1 MDFFSEKLKKYIS
14 SVVDISEDFNF
25 EQFKVGRSNIT
36 FKIFDDTNSFVLRR
50 PPFGLKLESAHNM
63 GREYKILKVLSENGL
78 RVPKPMYLYN
88 KKELS
93 VDDFYIM
100 EFIEGETIANNQI
113 ADEFNE
119 IQKNTIT
126 ESFIKALSE
135 IHNFDVIS
143 SELNDLGKHED
154 YVERQINRWNKQF
167 QSQKVREIK
176 ELESATKLLLD
187 NIPSQQTVGIVHGD
201 YRLDN
206 VRVKDNQVAAVL
218 DWELCTLGDPLADMG
233 TVIASWNTKQE
244 KDSPFIYSPTLSG
257 GFPTRK
263 DVIDLYLNNSDLD
276 LSDIE
281 FYARLSFWKHAMIME
296 GVYIRYSMGSYGKTN
311 ENEIESFKNST
322 IKFANKAANKNLLEE
337 II

>member
-36 FKIFDDTNSFVLRR
+36 FKIFDDASSFVLRR

-263 DVIDLYLNNSDLD
+263 DVIELYLNNSDLD

>member
-36 FKIFDDTNSFVLRR
+36 FKIFDDANSFVLRR

-263 DVIDLYLNNSDLD
+263 DVIELYLNNSDLD

-337 II
+337 IT

>member
-36 FKIFDDTNSFVLRR
+36 FKIFDNANSFVLRR

-233 TVIASWNTKQE
+233 TVVASWNTKQE

-263 DVIDLYLNNSDLD
+263 DVIELYLNNSDLD

-311 ENEIESFKNST
+311 ENEIESFKDST

-337 II
+337 IT

>member
-113 ADEFNE
+113 ADAFNE
-119 IQKNTIT
+119 IQKKTIT

-263 DVIDLYLNNSDLD
+263 DVIELYLNNSDLD

>member
-1 MDFFSEKLKKYIS
+1 MKFKKKTIS
-14 SVVDISEDFNF
+14 
-25 EQFKVGRSNIT
+25 
-36 FKIFDDTNSFVLRR
+36 
-50 PPFGLKLESAHNM
+50 
-63 GREYKILKVLSENGL
+63 
-78 RVPKPMYLYN
+78 
-88 KKELS
+88 
-93 VDDFYIM
+93 
-100 EFIEGETIANNQI
+100 
-113 ADEFNE
+113 
-119 IQKNTIT
+119 

-206 VRVKDNQVAAVL
+206 VRIKDNQVAAVL

-263 DVIDLYLNNSDLD
+263 DVMELYLNNSNLD

>member
-1 MDFFSEKLKKYIS
+1 MCIRD
-14 SVVDISEDFNF
+14 
-25 EQFKVGRSNIT
+25 R
-36 FKIFDDTNSFVLRR
+36 
-50 PPFGLKLESAHNM
+50 

-78 RVPKPMYLYN
+78 KVPKPMYLYN

-113 ADEFNE
+113 ADAFNE
-119 IQKNTIT
+119 IQKKTIT
-126 ESFIKALSE
+126 ESFIKVLSE

-263 DVIDLYLNNSDLD
+263 DVIELYLNNSDLD

>member
-36 FKIFDDTNSFVLRR
+36 FKIFDDANSFVLRR

-126 ESFIKALSE
+126 ESFIKVLSE

-233 TVIASWNTKQE
+233 TVVASWNTKQE

-263 DVIDLYLNNSDLD
+263 NVIELYLNNSDLD

>member
-263 DVIDLYLNNSDLD
+263 DVIELYLNNSDLD

-296 GVYIRYSMGSYGKTN
+296 GVFIRYSMGSYGKTN

-337 II
+337 IT

>member
-36 FKIFDDTNSFVLRR
+36 FKIFDDSNSFVLRR

-63 GREYKILKVLSENGL
+63 DREYKILKVLSENGL
-78 RVPKPMYLYN
+78 KVPKPMYLYN

-263 DVIDLYLNNSDLD
+263 DVMELYLNNSNLD

>member
-263 DVIDLYLNNSDLD
+263 DVMELYLNNSNLD

>member
-78 RVPKPMYLYN
+78 KVPKPMYLYS

-263 DVIDLYLNNSDLD
+263 DVMELYLNNSNLD

>member
-36 FKIFDDTNSFVLRR
+36 FKIFDNANSFVLRR

-63 GREYKILKVLSENGL
+63 GREYKILKVLSEKGL

-263 DVIDLYLNNSDLD
+263 DVIELYLNNSDLD

>member
-36 FKIFDDTNSFVLRR
+36 FKIFDDANSFVLRR

-119 IQKNTIT
+119 IQKSTIT
-126 ESFIKALSE
+126 KSFIKALSE

-176 ELESATKLLLD
+176 ELEIATKLLLD

-218 DWELCTLGDPLADMG
+218 DWELCTLGDPIADMG

-244 KDSPFIYSPTLSG
+244 KDSPFIYSPTLSE

-263 DVIDLYLNNSDLD
+263 DVIELYLNDSNLD

-322 IKFANKAANKNLLEE
+322 IKFANKAANENLLEE

>member
-36 FKIFDDTNSFVLRR
+36 FKIFDDANSFVLRR

-126 ESFIKALSE
+126 GSFIKALSE

-263 DVIDLYLNNSDLD
+263 DVIELYLNNSDLD

>member
-1 MDFFSEKLKKYIS
+1 MDFFTEKLKKYIS
-14 SVVDISEDFNF
+14 SVIDISEDFEF
-25 EQFKVGRSNIT
+25 EQFQVGRSNIT
-36 FKIFDDTNSFVLRR
+36 FKIFDDSNAFVLRR

-63 GREYKILKVLSENGL
+63 GREYKIIKVLNENGL
-78 RVPKPMYLYN
+78 RVPKPLYLYN

-93 VDDFYIM
+93 QDDFYIM
-100 EFIEGETIANNQI
+100 EFIDGETIANNHV
-113 ADEFNE
+113 AENYNARE
-119 IQKNTIT
+119 KNRIT

-143 SELNDLGKHED
+143 SELKDLGKHEN

-167 QSQKVREIK
+167 QSQKVREIN
-176 ELESATKLLLD
+176 ELDSATKLLLN

-206 VRVKDNQVAAVL
+206 VRVRDNQVVAVL

-233 TVIASWNTKQE
+233 TVIASWNTKKE

-257 GFPTRK
+257 GFPTRE
-263 DVIDLYLNNSDLD
+263 DVIELYLNNSNLD
-276 LSDIE
+276 LNDIE
-281 FYARLSFWKHAMIME
+281 FYTRLSFWKHAMIME
-296 GVYIRYSMGSYGKTN
+296 GVYIRYSMGAYGKTN

-337 II
+337 IT

>member
-14 SVVDISEDFNF
+14 SVINISEDFNF

-36 FKIFDDTNSFVLRR
+36 FKIFDDANSFVLRR

-244 KDSPFIYSPTLSG
+244 KDSPFIYSPTLSE

-263 DVIDLYLNNSDLD
+263 DVIELYLNNSDLD

>member
-36 FKIFDDTNSFVLRR
+36 FKIFDDANSFVLRR

-93 VDDFYIM
+93 EDDFYIM

-167 QSQKVREIK
+167 QSQKGREIK

-263 DVIDLYLNNSDLD
+263 DVIELYLNNSDLD

>member
-36 FKIFDDTNSFVLRR
+36 FKIFDDASSFVLRR

-113 ADEFNE
+113 ADAFNE
-119 IQKNTIT
+119 IQKKTIT

-263 DVIDLYLNNSDLD
+263 DVIELYLNNSDLD

>member
-36 FKIFDDTNSFVLRR
+36 FKIFDNANSFVLRR

-154 YVERQINRWNKQF
+154 YVARQINRWNKQF

-263 DVIDLYLNNSDLD
+263 DVIELYLNNSDLD

>member
-36 FKIFDDTNSFVLRR
+36 FKIFDNANSFVLRR

-113 ADEFNE
+113 AHEFNE

-187 NIPSQQTVGIVHGD
+187 NIPSQQTFGIFHSD

-263 DVIDLYLNNSDLD
+263 DVIELYLNNSDLD

-281 FYARLSFWKHAMIME
+281 FYARLSFWKHARIME
-296 GVYIRYSMGSYGKTN
+296 GDYIRYLIGSYEKIN
-311 ENEIESFKNST
+311 EKERE
-322 IKFANKAANKNLLEE
+322 
-337 II
+337 

>member
-14 SVVDISEDFNF
+14 SVIDISEDFNF

-36 FKIFDDTNSFVLRR
+36 FKIFDDANSFVLRR

-113 ADEFNE
+113 ADAFNE
-119 IQKNTIT
+119 IQKKTIT

-233 TVIASWNTKQE
+233 TVVASWNTKQE

-263 DVIDLYLNNSDLD
+263 DVIELYLNNSDLD

-337 II
+337 IT

>member
-93 VDDFYIM
+93 EDDFYIM

-126 ESFIKALSE
+126 ESFIKVLSE

-233 TVIASWNTKQE
+233 TVVASWNTKQE

-263 DVIDLYLNNSDLD
+263 DVIELYLNNSDLD

>member
-36 FKIFDDTNSFVLRR
+36 FKIFDDANSFVLRR

-93 VDDFYIM
+93 EDDFYIM

-126 ESFIKALSE
+126 ESFIKVLSE

-263 DVIDLYLNNSDLD
+263 DVIELYLNNSDLD

>member
-78 RVPKPMYLYN
+78 KVPKPMYLYK

-263 DVIDLYLNNSDLD
+263 DVMELYLNNSNLD

>member
-36 FKIFDDTNSFVLRR
+36 FKIFDDANSFVLRR

-113 ADEFNE
+113 ADAFNE

-176 ELESATKLLLD
+176 ELESATKLLLN

-263 DVIDLYLNNSDLD
+263 DVIELYLNNSDLD

>member
-1 MDFFSEKLKKYIS
+1 MDFFNEKLKKYIS
-14 SVVDISEDFNF
+14 TVVDISEDFNF
-25 EQFKVGRSNIT
+25 EQFKEGRSNIT
-36 FKIFDDTNSFVLRR
+36 FKIFDDSNIFVLRR

-63 GREYKILKVLSENGL
+63 GREYKILKVLNKNDL
-78 RVPKPMYLYN
+78 RVPKPLYLYD

-93 VDDFYIM
+93 SDDFYIM
-100 EFIEGETIANNQI
+100 EFIEGETIANYKV
-113 ADEFNE
+113 ADRYDQ
-119 IQKNTIT
+119 IQKKIIT
-126 ESFIKALSE
+126 KSFIKALTE

-143 SELNDLGKHED
+143 SDLSDLGKHED
-154 YVERQINRWNKQF
+154 YVVRQINRWNKQF

-176 ELESATKLLLD
+176 ELERATNLLLN

-206 VRVKDNQVAAVL
+206 VRVYNNKVTAVL

-233 TVIASWNTKQE
+233 TVIASWNTKNE

-257 GFPTRK
+257 GFPSRK
-263 DVIDLYLNNSDLD
+263 DVIELYLNNSDLD
-276 LSDIE
+276 LKDIE
-281 FYARLSFWKHAMIME
+281 FYTRLSYWKHAMIME

-311 ENEIESFKNST
+311 ENEIESFKDST

-337 II
+337 IT

>member
-36 FKIFDDTNSFVLRR
+36 FKIFDDANSFVLRR

-78 RVPKPMYLYN
+78 KVPKPMYLYN

-263 DVIDLYLNNSDLD
+263 GVMELYLNNSNLD

>member
-113 ADEFNE
+113 ADAFNE
-119 IQKNTIT
+119 IQKKTIT

-263 DVIDLYLNNSDLD
+263 DVMELYLNNSNLD

>member
-1 MDFFSEKLKKYIS
+1 MDFFTEKLKKYIS
-14 SVVDISEDFNF
+14 SVVDISEDFEF
-25 EQFKVGRSNIT
+25 EQFQVGRSNIT
-36 FKIFDDTNSFVLRR
+36 FKIFDDSNAFVLRR

-63 GREYKILKVLSENGL
+63 GREYKIIKVLNENGL
-78 RVPKPMYLYN
+78 RVPKPLYLYN

-93 VDDFYIM
+93 QDDFYIM
-100 EFIEGETIANNQI
+100 EFIDGETIANNHV
-113 ADEFNE
+113 ADNYKTRE
-119 IQKNTIT
+119 KNRIT

-143 SELNDLGKHED
+143 SELKDLGKHEN

-167 QSQKVREIK
+167 QSQKVREIN
-176 ELESATKLLLD
+176 ELDSATKLLLN

-206 VRVKDNQVAAVL
+206 VRVRDNQVVAVL

-233 TVIASWNTKQE
+233 TVIASWNTKKE

-257 GFPTRK
+257 GFPTRE
-263 DVIDLYLNNSDLD
+263 DVIELYLNNSNLD
-276 LSDIE
+276 LNDIE
-281 FYARLSFWKHAMIME
+281 FYTRLSFWKHAMIME
-296 GVYIRYSMGSYGKTN
+296 GVYIRYSMGAYGKTN

-337 II
+337 IT

>member
-78 RVPKPMYLYN
+78 KVPKPMYLYN

-176 ELESATKLLLD
+176 DLESATKLLLD

-263 DVIDLYLNNSDLD
+263 DVMELYLNNSNLD

>member
-36 FKIFDDTNSFVLRR
+36 FKIYDDANSFVLRR

-126 ESFIKALSE
+126 ESFIKVLSE

-263 DVIDLYLNNSDLD
+263 DVIELYLNNSDLD

-337 II
+337 IT

>member
-78 RVPKPMYLYN
+78 KVPKPMYLYN

-263 DVIDLYLNNSDLD
+263 DVMELYSNNSNLD

>member
-1 MDFFSEKLKKYIS
+1 MDFFSEELKKYIS

-36 FKIFDDTNSFVLRR
+36 FKIFDDANSFVLRR

-126 ESFIKALSE
+126 ESFIKVLSE

-263 DVIDLYLNNSDLD
+263 DVIELYLNNSDLD

>member
-36 FKIFDDTNSFVLRR
+36 FKIYDDANSFVLRR

-187 NIPSQQTVGIVHGD
+187 NIPSQQTVGVVHGD

-233 TVIASWNTKQE
+233 TVVASWNTKQE

-263 DVIDLYLNNSDLD
+263 DVIELYLNNSDLD